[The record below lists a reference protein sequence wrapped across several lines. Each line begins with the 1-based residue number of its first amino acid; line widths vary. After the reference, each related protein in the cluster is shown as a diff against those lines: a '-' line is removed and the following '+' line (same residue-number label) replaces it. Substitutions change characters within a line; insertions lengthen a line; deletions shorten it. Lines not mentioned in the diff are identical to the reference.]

1 MVGFFFVLFFFTFAG
16 VSFVYELLH
25 SEHEV
30 ELTQSFFSESVCTVV
45 SFFFT
50 LSGKNRFYFIICL
63 HGVIL
68 SKPDHLTTNYK

>member
-1 MVGFFFVLFFFTFAG
+1 MGFFLFFVFFTFAG

-45 SFFFT
+45 SFFFHSIRQKQVLFYH
-50 LSGKNRFYFIICL
+50 LSSWSYSL
-63 HGVIL
+63 
-68 SKPDHLTTNYK
+68 